1 MNKRLFSVY
10 LPISLAILVGLYL
23 LAKVLGLLGTFK
35 MNSDSMMPTYAPGE
49 LLFVCKWPNLGRNDA
64 VAYYDTSLAI
74 PGYREAKRDLFLGR
88 IVATG
93 GDRLEMSQ
101 GKVFLNGQ
109 PSEQDAAL
117 YFFWTMDRANY
128 QANQRRFDSPSIS
141 MGPDSVMVALEE
153 PKAAEIQKHVPMH
166 LYDFPIKRPEG
177 GNPWGALGG
186 AWTMNTMGPI
196 TIPPGFVFILGDH
209 RHNSEDS
216 RLRGLVPE
224 TDIFGK
230 VIF

>member
-1 MNKRLFSVY
+1 MKKRLFSVY
-10 LPISLAILVGLYL
+10 LPISLAILVGLYV
-23 LAKVLGLLGTFK
+23 LAKFLGLVGTFR
-35 MNSDSMMPTYAPGE
+35 MSSDAMIPAYTPGE
-49 LLFVCKWPNLGRNDA
+49 FLFVCKWPNLGRNDV
-64 VAYYDTSLAI
+64 VAYYDTSLVI
-74 PGYREAKRDLFLGR
+74 PGYREAKLEMFMGR
-88 IVATG
+88 IVAVG
-93 GDRLEMSQ
+93 GDRMEMLQ

-109 PSEQDAAL
+109 PSEQDAGL
-117 YFFWTMDRANY
+117 YFFWTLSKADY

-153 PKAAEIQKHVPMH
+153 PKAVEIQQHVPLH
-166 LYDFPIKRPEG
+166 LYDAPIKRPAG
-177 GNPWGALGG
+177 GNPWGASG
-186 AWTMNTMGPI
+186 WTMNNMGPI

-224 TDIFGK
+224 SDIFGK